1 MDIRDRRLKA
11 RLSKWSTCSVE
22 TKRGLVKPRKVIMF
36 KRFLSYYEPQMGLFV
51 ADTVCALVL
60 AAIDLAFPI
69 ILRNLTGGLFTQG
82 QAAIMQALGMIA
94 VGLVLMYA
102 VRCACRYFVSYWG
115 HVMGARMESKM
126 REDLFDQYER
136 FSFAYF
142 DRNSSGDMMSRVVND
157 LFDICEAAHHVPEW
171 IIICGIE
178 IIGSFVILFTI
189 APVLALAMAVVTA
202 AFAAIMFWQ
211 NMRMREVFSDNRK
224 KISGINAQLQD
235 SLAGMRVVKS
245 FANEETER
253 FKFRASNNR
262 YLSSKENMY
271 HAMGVYTATYGLLSG
286 VLYVIVVLLGGWLV
300 AQGQLQAVDMA
311 TFALYISLFCTPLET
326 LVNSAETY
334 QKAIAG
340 FKRMDEVLSTAPDI
354 QDKPGATDLQVTA
367 GAVEYRD
374 VCFSYEDIELG
385 AGDGGR
391 PVIDHMNLSIKPG
404 QTIALVGPSGGGK
417 STTCSLLPRFYD
429 VATGSISID
438 GQDVRDVTQQ
448 SLRRAIGLVQQDV
461 YLFDGTIGENIA
473 YGKPGATAGEIAEAA
488 RRANIDA
495 FIESLPQGYDTV
507 VGERG
512 SRLSGGQKQR
522 VAIARVFLKNP
533 KILILDE
540 ATSALDNESE
550 EAVQESLEELA
561 RGRTTIIIAHR
572 LSTIKHADEIAT
584 VEHGR
589 VVERG
594 THEQLRRPWRHLC
607 PLLSNAVRRCACAR
621 ARLIDMTGS
630 LWLTRTL

>member
-1 MDIRDRRLKA
+1 
-11 RLSKWSTCSVE
+11 
-22 TKRGLVKPRKVIMF
+22 
-36 KRFLSYYEPQMGLFV
+36 
-51 ADTVCALVL
+51 
-60 AAIDLAFPI
+60 
-69 ILRNLTGGLFTQG
+69 
-82 QAAIMQALGMIA
+82 
-94 VGLVLMYA
+94 
-102 VRCACRYFVSYWG
+102 
-115 HVMGARMESKM
+115 MGARMESKM

-202 AFAAIMFWQ
+202 AFAVIMFWQ

-367 GAVEYRD
+367 GAVEYHG
-374 VCFSYEDIELG
+374 VCFNYEDVELG
-385 AGDGGR
+385 EGYADER
-391 PVIDHMNLSIKPG
+391 PVIDHMDLSIKPG

-473 YGKPGATAGEIAEAA
+473 YGKPGATAEEIAEAA

-594 THEQLRRPWRHLC
+594 THEE
-607 PLLSNAVRRCACAR
+607 LLARGGTYARYYRMQFEGAR
-621 ARLIDMTGS
+621 AHELD
-630 LWLTRTL
+630 